1 MGIGMTFIAN
11 TTGVV
16 SSANSTTTAL
26 NDTQTFTGTAED
38 VSKYPSATVAC
49 KTDQSGLLYMEF
61 SPDGTNW
68 DSSLSFTVEAGV
80 NEFHRLSI
88 TRKYFRCRLYNNS
101 GSNQTYLRLQ
111 TMFGYQTPVTS
122 PLNGAVASDADS
134 ITTRSVLMGR
144 NDGGYFEFVP
154 VDSSGHLEVAVHG
167 PLLPFGS
174 VHTEKMTPIFQVDAV
189 YGLNSTM
196 TKETSDG
203 TGAVT
208 AANNMFKASTGT
220 TIYSYAAMQTRRRLR
235 YRPGQGLICRFTA
248 LFSSPAANSTL
259 VAGVGTSES
268 GYYFGYNGTAFGI
281 LHVTGGV
288 REIQTLTV
296 TTASTSTNNVQVTL
310 NGTSYTVSGM
320 TNNGSTTRTAY
331 EISQGTFA
339 GWTAE
344 ARGSTVVFLSNTPG
358 NLAGSFT
365 VAQSGAGVP
374 VAGTFAE
381 TLAGVAATNTWY
393 AQTAWDDPC
402 DGTGASGFT
411 LDKTKGNIFEIGM
424 QYLGFGSVEF
434 KIETYSGTNNP
445 IWTTVHTLRFPN
457 TLTQPHINQPS
468 MPFTMAAYSAGSTT
482 DVWVA
487 TGSFAG
493 FIEGDINLIGPR
505 LTYNDTSTAVS
516 TGAYYALMTIRN
528 GQTYK
533 GRANQSVVNL
543 YSFGGAHDDATPV
556 QMFLLKDATLAGTIN
571 FTQWDTDSV
580 TWVDT
585 AATTATI
592 SRNSQII
599 AAVPVSQSGSILLEL
614 GGITLQPGESITLA
628 ATAVTGTST
637 YTIMTLNT
645 REDQ

>member
-1 MGIGMTFIAN
+1 MTFIAN
-11 TTGVV
+11 PTGFV
-16 SSANSTTTAL
+16 SSANSTTTPL
-26 NDTQTFTGTAED
+26 NNAATFTGTAED
-38 VSKYPSATVAC
+38 VSKYPSVTAAC
-49 KTDQSGLLYMEF
+49 KTDQGGLMYMEF

-68 DSSLSFTVEAGV
+68 DSSLPFTVAAGV
-80 NEFHRLSI
+80 NEFHRLSV

-111 TMFGYQTPVTS
+111 VMFGNQTPVTS
-122 PLNGAVASDADS
+122 PLNGSVASDADS
-134 ITTRSVLMGR
+134 ITTRSVLMGQ
-144 NDGGYFEFVP
+144 NDGGDFGFVP
-154 VDSSGHLEVAVHG
+154 VDSSGHLEVAIHG

-174 VHTEKMTPIFQVDAV
+174 VHTEKMTPVFQADGV
-189 YGLNSTM
+189 YGLNSTL
-196 TKETSDG
+196 TKETSAG

-208 AANNMFKASTGT
+208 ATNNMLKASTGT
-220 TIYSYAAMQTRRRLR
+220 TIYSYATMQTRRRLR
-235 YRPGQGLICRFTA
+235 YRPGQGLICRYTA
-248 LFSSPAANSTL
+248 LFSAPTANSIV

-268 GYYFGYNGTAFGI
+268 GYYFGYNGTTFGI

-288 REIQTLTV
+288 REIQTLTI
-296 TTASTSTNNVQVTL
+296 TTASTSTSNVQVTL
-310 NGTSYTVSGM
+310 NGTSYTVTGM
-320 TNNGSTTRTAY
+320 TNNGSTARTAY

-344 ARGSTVVFLSNTPG
+344 ARGSTVVFLANTTG

-374 VAGTFAE
+374 VAGTYAE
-381 TLAGVAATNTWY
+381 TLTGAATTDTWY
-393 AQTAWDDPC
+393 PQTGWDDPC

-411 LDKTKGNIFEIGM
+411 LDHTKGNIFEIGM
-424 QYLGFGSVEF
+424 QYLGFGSIEF
-434 KIETYSGTNNP
+434 KIETYAGVNNP
-445 IWTTVHTLRFPN
+445 TWTTVHTLRFPN
-457 TLTQPHINQPS
+457 TLTAPHINQPS

-493 FIEGDINLIGPR
+493 FIEGDIKLIGPR
-505 LTYNDTSTAVS
+505 FTYNDTSTVVS

-528 GQTYK
+528 GLTYK

-543 YSFGGAHDDATPV
+543 RSFGGAHDDATPV
-556 QMFLLKDATLAGTIN
+556 QMFLLKDATLAGTPS

-592 SRNSQII
+592 SRNSQLI
-599 AAVPVSQSGSILLEL
+599 AAVPVSQGGSILLDLED
-614 GGITLQPGESITLA
+614 ITLQPGESITLA

-637 YTIMTLNT
+637 YTIMTLNS